1 MPLIVDPDQLNQ
13 GVEVTINTTAK
24 TIALNIAGNLS
35 TDGVTLQCV
44 YSFLKEEWK
53 GDDLLIKFPFPMNA
67 ITEEKFEMISGWDWA
82 NTTTRELIR
91 SGGWAVLNDGGV
103 AVEEYAGVITLG
115 TLGATDQVYYIQVAA
130 GSSTNIVRQGVVN
143 QAIKIYGDATHGSIN
158 YRSFLTLFVREQ
170 GKTYDDATLNDIGV
184 TTMTYQ
190 VYRFPLTNAADPKIT
205 VADGVIDSTAP
216 YTGMTIE
223 WFVAAQPRTIGGTSY
238 NFHVIIDG
246 NAGTAEQI
254 YMFVQRQLRKS
265 TDIDAGSGTKIGKV
279 TNLLL
284 TFVGDTLYT
293 LLDSTG
299 GTYIDD
305 FLPADTNRLVFTD
318 DTNAQITFPFLATLT
333 ILFGDNLKNDPA
345 SIYRVFFYTDQAGTN
360 AGYNFGTPNAIT
372 VWDAGSILMTGTV
385 GGVASKQLTYAY
397 DTNEQRGAGSAIEDA
412 PVIVVGIGTTTA
424 QYVIASGT
432 ITRSVAN
439 QVSLVAA
446 LERNY
451 ANP

>member
-1 MPLIVDPDQLNQ
+1 MPIIVDPDQLNQ
-13 GVEVTINTTAK
+13 GSEVTINTTAK
-24 TIALNIAGNLS
+24 TIALNVAGNLS
-35 TDGVTLQCV
+35 TEGVSLQCV

-53 GDDLLIKFPFPMNA
+53 NDAALIKFPFPMNA

-82 NTTTRELIR
+82 NTTSRELIR
-91 SGGWAVLNDGGV
+91 TGGWAVLNDAGV

-115 TLGATDQVYYIQVAA
+115 TLGLTDQVYYIQVAA
-130 GSSTNIVRQGVVN
+130 GSSTDFVLQGVVN
-143 QAIKIYGDATHGSIN
+143 QAVKIYGDAGHGSVN
-158 YRSFLTLFVREQ
+158 FRTFLTLFVREQ
-170 GKTYDDATLNDIGV
+170 GKTYDDANLADIGV
-184 TTMTYQ
+184 STMTYQ
-190 VYRFPLTNAADPKIT
+190 VYRFPLTNTSDPKIT
-205 VADGVIDSTAP
+205 IADGIIDSTLP
-216 YTGMTIE
+216 YTGMSIE
-223 WFVAAQPRTIGGTSY
+223 WFGGNQARSIGGTSY
-238 NFHVIIDG
+238 NFRVIVDG

-254 YMFVQRQLRKS
+254 YMFVQRQLRKAS
-265 TDIDAGSGTKIGKV
+265 DIDTGAGTKIGKV

-318 DTNAQITFPFLATLT
+318 NLNAQITYPFLATLT
-333 ILFGDNLKNDPA
+333 LLFGDNLKNDPA
-345 SIYRVFFYTDQAGTN
+345 AIYRVFFYTDQAGTN
-360 AGYNFGTPNAIT
+360 AGYNFGTPNALT
-372 VWDAGSILMTGTV
+372 VWDAGSILMSGPV
-385 GGVASKQLTYAY
+385 SGLSAKQLTYAY
-397 DTNEQRGAGSAIEDA
+397 DTNEQRGAGSAVKEA

-424 QYVIASGT
+424 QYVLASGT